1 MNSQSLNTR
10 EKSMEFKPYEPGCSI
25 NEHNEI
31 IVKLM
36 PGEFAINA
44 AIYGLLYNYHR
55 FNDIRY
61 FEEEYFDNLK
71 NKLNQK
77 MLDYIREQIN
87 QLLDKDNIQYTDD
100 GGVKINLTRYI
111 KLFWIYFILNF
122 ILKTNLEERL
132 EDQEQELYKS
142 LLEIGIKGTDIKNGL
157 NKVVENNELLINNI
171 KDKIKN
177 ILIEELNSS
186 NQNYKDLQK
195 AKEKLKELFENE
207 EELKELIEKNEE
219 KLKEL
224 IEKNEEGLKK
234 SL

>member
-142 LLEIGIKGTDIKNGL
+142 LLEI
-157 NKVVENNELLINNI
+157 
-171 KDKIKN
+171 
-177 ILIEELNSS
+177 
-186 NQNYKDLQK
+186 
-195 AKEKLKELFENE
+195 
-207 EELKELIEKNEE
+207 
-219 KLKEL
+219 
-224 IEKNEEGLKK
+224 
-234 SL
+234 

>member
-10 EKSMEFKPYEPGCSI
+10 EKSMEFRPYEPGYSV

-61 FEEEYFDNLK
+61 FEREYFDNLK
-71 NKLNQK
+71 NKLDQK

-122 ILKTNLEERL
+122 ILETNGEEYL
-132 EDQEQELYKS
+132 KDQEQELYKS
-142 LLEIGIKGTDIKNGL
+142 LLEAGIKNDL
-157 NKVVENNELLINNI
+157 NNVVENNKRLIDNI
-171 KDKIKN
+171 KNKIKT
-177 ILIEELNSS
+177 ILIEEINSS

-195 AKEKLKELFENE
+195 AKEKLKELFKALEFE
-207 EELKELIEKNEE
+207 NEE
-219 KLKEL
+219 KLKE
-224 IEKNEEGLKK
+224 
-234 SL
+234 